1 MKRKIISL
9 LLTVAMAAS
18 LAVGC
23 GGNAGDKE
31 KTSES
36 ATTSGESG
44 GGTFIVPI
52 NSNSVKTVTPY
63 APYGSDDWLMASTP
77 CFDPLF
83 IINKDE
89 TRWYLAKSIESTS
102 DDGCHY
108 QLKLNDGMTWHD
120 GEPITVDDI
129 IFTIDELLDPANG
142 ADPSNISY
150 NGKPIS
156 AEKVDDLTLNITLQ
170 EPNSAF
176 ETEFGRLQPL
186 PKHVFKGTNVSE
198 QTEAANK
205 GIGSGPF
212 KVKEYKEGESI
223 TYERYD
229 DYYRGKASLDQVII
243 KIMPDQSAQEAA
255 LQSGELS
262 VMRVTSQT
270 KLDKYKKDDNYTV
283 YNIPEG
289 RLNYLAFNYQSE
301 IMKNE
306 DARKAICLALN
317 DDEIVE
323 GAYGSEELAKPAK
336 NFCSPENLYYNDEM
350 KGYQQNI
357 EEAKKLAKSSG
368 LSGKTLHYIYF
379 QQRPNMK
386 ETAQIVQQQLKKIDV
401 NLEIEGMDGSAFFPH
416 LFAAWISGSF
426 KEDTSWDI
434 ASNGMDQMNADPATK
449 MTGWTGDLVEKGFYV
464 SPETK
469 EAWKTATQSLTTED
483 RDKNF
488 KALQEQMNED
498 YSFYPMANTNYV
510 MVARKEFKGLDAIKR
525 VPIFEDYTKITMEK

>member
-1 MKRKIISL
+1 
-9 LLTVAMAAS
+9 MAAS

-77 CFDPLF
+77 CFDPLLV
-83 IINKDE
+83 INKDE
-89 TRWYLAKSIESTS
+89 TRWYLAKSLESIS

-129 IFTIDELLDPANG
+129 IFTIDVLLDPANG

-156 AEKVDDLTLNITLQ
+156 VEKVDDLTLNITLQ

-229 DYYRGKASLDQVII
+229 LSLIHI
-243 KIMPDQSAQEAA
+243 
-255 LQSGELS
+255 
-262 VMRVTSQT
+262 
-270 KLDKYKKDDNYTV
+270 
-283 YNIPEG
+283 
-289 RLNYLAFNYQSE
+289 
-301 IMKNE
+301 
-306 DARKAICLALN
+306 
-317 DDEIVE
+317 
-323 GAYGSEELAKPAK
+323 
-336 NFCSPENLYYNDEM
+336 
-350 KGYQQNI
+350 
-357 EEAKKLAKSSG
+357 
-368 LSGKTLHYIYF
+368 
-379 QQRPNMK
+379 
-386 ETAQIVQQQLKKIDV
+386 
-401 NLEIEGMDGSAFFPH
+401 
-416 LFAAWISGSF
+416 
-426 KEDTSWDI
+426 
-434 ASNGMDQMNADPATK
+434 
-449 MTGWTGDLVEKGFYV
+449 
-464 SPETK
+464 
-469 EAWKTATQSLTTED
+469 
-483 RDKNF
+483 
-488 KALQEQMNED
+488 
-498 YSFYPMANTNYV
+498 
-510 MVARKEFKGLDAIKR
+510 
-525 VPIFEDYTKITMEK
+525 

>member
-1 MKRKIISL
+1 MNQNEKKEMKIRIAKEEDAEAL
-9 LLTVAMAAS
+9 LA
-18 LAVGC
+18 
-23 GGNAGDKE
+23 
-31 KTSES
+31 
-36 ATTSGESG
+36 
-44 GGTFIVPI
+44 I
-52 NSNSVKTVTPY
+52 Y
-63 APYGSDDWLMASTP
+63 APYIEHTVITYEYDVPTVEEFRGRIRHVLERYPYLVAELNGEICGYAYASAFHDRPAGGWNVETSIYV
-77 CFDPLF
+77 DQ
-83 IINKDE
+83 NKKGIGIGTALYDKLEKILKRQNILNMNACIACTEIEDE
-89 TRWYLAKSIESTS
+89 YLT
-102 DDGCHY
+102 
-108 QLKLNDGMTWHD
+108 N
-120 GEPITVDDI
+120 V
-129 IFTIDELLDPANG
+129 
-142 ADPSNISY
+142 SY

-301 IMKNE
+301 IMKNA

-416 LFAAWISGSF
+416 LFAAWISGGF

-449 MTGWTGDLVEKGFYV
+449 MAGWTGDLVEKGFYV

-469 EAWKTATQSLTTED
+469 EAWKTASQSLTTED